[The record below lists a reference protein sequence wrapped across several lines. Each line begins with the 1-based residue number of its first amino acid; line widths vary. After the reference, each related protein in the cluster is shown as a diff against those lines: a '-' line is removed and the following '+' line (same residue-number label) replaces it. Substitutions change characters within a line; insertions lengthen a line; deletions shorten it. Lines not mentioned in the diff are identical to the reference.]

1 MATSAE
7 ATRAADTI
15 TFAHNSERQFA
26 RLLDFYRVEWEYE
39 PTAFPIEWDAAG
51 HAVQHFRPD
60 FYLPRFDLYIEITT
74 LNQRLVTK
82 KNRKVRRLRELY
94 PDVRIRVLYQ
104 RDYLSLLA
112 KYGLEPPSQMLEPAE
127 GGPAVEAAG
136 EGGPPPAGEALG
148 PETAQAAEPGSAGR
162 RASRPARG
170 ESGRA
175 GSGGAGSGGA
185 RSGGS
190 ADGPEA
196 PERSG
201 GPRSGGP
208 RSGGAPDRPAGPPGA
223 PGPPGP
229 PGRPEGSSEAAG
241 ALERS
246 GSAPEA
252 AGGTTTRPGGP
263 AGRPHGMAQ
272 RSGGAA
278 LARPSG
284 APARAGD
291 AAARAGGATEGS
303 GGAVERVRAA
313 GRPRV
318 VPDPPRPV
326 PPLPADP
333 ELVRLAQ
340 VLLPAERAHRRG
352 PATAKRAG

>member
-94 PDVRIRVLYQ
+94 PDVHIKVLYQ

-112 KYGLEPPSQMLEPAE
+112 KYGLEPPSQMLDPATE
-127 GGPAVEAAG
+127 VGAPAAPGAG
-136 EGGPPPAGEALG
+136 EGEPAPAAE
-148 PETAQAAEPGSAGR
+148 AQAAEAAEAAEPSN
-162 RASRPARG
+162 
-170 ESGRA
+170 
-175 GSGGAGSGGA
+175 GGA
-185 RSGGS
+185 RAPHPAAHGS
-190 ADGPEA
+190 DRRRGPE
-196 PERSG
+196 R
-201 GPRSGGP
+201 
-208 RSGGAPDRPAGPPGA
+208 
-223 PGPPGP
+223 
-229 PGRPEGSSEAAG
+229 
-241 ALERS
+241 
-246 GSAPEA
+246 
-252 AGGTTTRPGGP
+252 
-263 AGRPHGMAQ
+263 
-272 RSGGAA
+272 
-278 LARPSG
+278 
-284 APARAGD
+284 
-291 AAARAGGATEGS
+291 S
-303 GGAVERVRAA
+303 GGAVERVRGA

-318 VPDPPRPV
+318 VPDPPGPV